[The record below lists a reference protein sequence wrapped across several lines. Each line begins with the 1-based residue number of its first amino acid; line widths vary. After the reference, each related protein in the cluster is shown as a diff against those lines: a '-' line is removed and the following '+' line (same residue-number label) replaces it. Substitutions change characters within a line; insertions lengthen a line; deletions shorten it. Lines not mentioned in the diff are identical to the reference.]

1 MSTPSTAHGRRGTL
15 AVAAAGVVLALGGG
29 SAVAAGLVQQST
41 GPEQPALVTA
51 TTSPDAGGKPA
62 STAPAVP
69 PPSASAARP
78 TTSTVPVASDLDVP
92 TMVRSAPVALQIPSI
107 GVRSPELVRLG
118 KQTDGTLEVPEDY
131 GQPGWYQDGPA
142 PGQFGPAVIAG
153 HVDSKDG
160 PGIFFRL
167 GELKAGA
174 KVIVTR
180 ADGTTATFV
189 VDAVERYR
197 KAAFPTVAVYGDTT
211 HRSEL
216 RLITC
221 GGEFDP
227 RTGHYVDN
235 VVAYAHLL

>member
-1 MSTPSTAHGRRGTL
+1 
-15 AVAAAGVVLALGGG
+15 
-29 SAVAAGLVQQST
+29 
-41 GPEQPALVTA
+41 
-51 TTSPDAGGKPA
+51 
-62 STAPAVP
+62 
-69 PPSASAARP
+69 
-78 TTSTVPVASDLDVP
+78 
-92 TMVRSAPVALQIPSI
+92 MVRSAPVALQIPSI

-118 KQTDGTLEVPEDY
+118 KQADGSLEVPEDY
-131 GQPGWYQDGPA
+131 GQPGWYEDGPA

-174 KVIVTR
+174 KVMVTR
-180 ADGTTATFV
+180 ADGTAATFV